1 MKRLYEGMF
10 ILDATAAAADWEA
23 LVGQVHG
30 ILERYAG
37 EVRHAEKWAERKFA
51 YEIKRQQRGI
61 YYLVYFDGDPDQI
74 DDIRRDCAINEAI
87 LRELIVN
94 RDGSTVEE
102 LLEQHARYKASAE
115 EDHTRLRRSMG
126 PDRSDRPDRPDR
138 YDRPSRGRDTDGDTD
153 GDEFSEDSEESET
166 AGSRRR

>member
-61 YYLVYFDGDPDQI
+61 YYLVYFEGDPEQI

-126 PDRSDRPDRPDR
+126 PDRSDR
-138 YDRPSRGRDTDGDTD
+138 YDRPSRGRDSDGDIDTD
-153 GDEFSEDSEESET
+153 QFVEDSEGSET